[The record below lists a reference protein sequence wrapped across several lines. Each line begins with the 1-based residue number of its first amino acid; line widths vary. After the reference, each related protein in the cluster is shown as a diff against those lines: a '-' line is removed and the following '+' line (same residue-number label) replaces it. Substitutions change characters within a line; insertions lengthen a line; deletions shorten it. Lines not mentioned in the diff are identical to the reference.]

1 MSIFKKLAR
10 LLTPP
15 TVQDEWVYWIYVK
28 CNRCGEKIRARVNL
42 RNDLSI
48 EYGASDADTTYFC
61 RKTLIG
67 EKSCYQP
74 IEVELTFDH
83 RHKLADKKVIGGQ
96 FIEEEEYF
104 KIVYN

>member
-1 MSIFKKLAR
+1 MSVFKRFTR
-10 LLTPP
+10 LFTPQP
-15 TVQDEWVYWIYVK
+15 AQEEWVYWIYVK
-28 CNRCGEKIRARVNL
+28 CNRCGEKTRARVNL
-42 RNDLSI
+42 SNDLSI

-74 IEVELTFDH
+74 IEVELTFDS
-83 RHKLADKKVIGGQ
+83 RHKVVDRKIVGGQ

-104 KIVYN
+104 KRE